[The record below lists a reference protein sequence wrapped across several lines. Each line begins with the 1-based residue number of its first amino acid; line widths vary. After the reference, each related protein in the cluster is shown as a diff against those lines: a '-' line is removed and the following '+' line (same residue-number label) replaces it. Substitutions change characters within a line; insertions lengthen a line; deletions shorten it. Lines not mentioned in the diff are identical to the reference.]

1 MDMGFDA
8 TWCIY
13 SAFLNFFSR
22 WDDFID
28 GIDAPIFFKKSASFI
43 GASVA
48 SGVGFSL
55 MGLLFPPARRQHRCG
70 ALLAAITAT
79 RFAGV
84 SWETSA
90 AKKIV
95 KAFEK
100 ADVVSKYNSVISEYW
115 SKIAT
120 AFDVSAKKVD
130 ADWEQYLQNLSTL
143 IQSCDQSSIREQSEE
158 LRSLL
163 VFLGQCP
170 QKLSPQLSILE
181 KGMFN
186 MSNLFEKYRSAG
198 NDEAALMV
206 ANNEFNK
213 APGDKAA
220 FEQYFSFVCS
230 LGTSLP
236 SLLDRQA
243 ALDKA
248 AVALEYFKENAELD
262 EKLVEWILAKQT
274 SLEDCYEALARE
286 DNELMKKQA
295 LDVENEN
302 NTVLKRLFDLRDELQ
317 EVKTTGCV

>member
-1 MDMGFDA
+1 
-8 TWCIY
+8 
-13 SAFLNFFSR
+13 
-22 WDDFID
+22 
-28 GIDAPIFFKKSASFI
+28 
-43 GASVA
+43 
-48 SGVGFSL
+48 
-55 MGLLFPPARRQHRCG
+55 
-70 ALLAAITAT
+70 
-79 RFAGV
+79 
-84 SWETSA
+84 
-90 AKKIV
+90 
-95 KAFEK
+95 
-100 ADVVSKYNSVISEYW
+100 
-115 SKIAT
+115 
-120 AFDVSAKKVD
+120 
-130 ADWEQYLQNLSTL
+130 
-143 IQSCDQSSIREQSEE
+143 
-158 LRSLL
+158 
-163 VFLGQCP
+163 
-170 QKLSPQLSILE
+170 
-181 KGMFN
+181 

-198 NDEAALMV
+198 NDEAALMG

-317 EVKTTGCV
+317 EVKTRDAFDDVLNRIRLEDGKLDQDAFTEEQKRVYDTLSRAHTSLITGKTAELEREENMDYNSRAVSFFADAFSKFKKDENRYTKNEDALKSLADTYLFAFDANRLLPATVAYYNYIYQYIFDKLSEDGKLFLTRLATEKDRTRW

>member
-1 MDMGFDA
+1 
-8 TWCIY
+8 
-13 SAFLNFFSR
+13 
-22 WDDFID
+22 
-28 GIDAPIFFKKSASFI
+28 
-43 GASVA
+43 
-48 SGVGFSL
+48 
-55 MGLLFPPARRQHRCG
+55 
-70 ALLAAITAT
+70 
-79 RFAGV
+79 
-84 SWETSA
+84 
-90 AKKIV
+90 
-95 KAFEK
+95 
-100 ADVVSKYNSVISEYW
+100 
-115 SKIAT
+115 
-120 AFDVSAKKVD
+120 
-130 ADWEQYLQNLSTL
+130 
-143 IQSCDQSSIREQSEE
+143 
-158 LRSLL
+158 
-163 VFLGQCP
+163 
-170 QKLSPQLSILE
+170 
-181 KGMFN
+181 MFN

-286 DNELMKKQA
+286 DNGLMKKQA

-317 EVKTTGCV
+317 EVKTRDAFDDVLNRIRLEDGKLDQDAFTEEQKRVYDTLSRAHTSLITGKTAELEREENMDYNSRAVSFFADAFSKFKKDENRYTKNEDALKSLADTYLFAFDANRLLPATVAYYNYIYQYIFDKLSEDGKLFLTRLATEKDRTRW

>member
-1 MDMGFDA
+1 
-8 TWCIY
+8 
-13 SAFLNFFSR
+13 
-22 WDDFID
+22 
-28 GIDAPIFFKKSASFI
+28 
-43 GASVA
+43 
-48 SGVGFSL
+48 
-55 MGLLFPPARRQHRCG
+55 
-70 ALLAAITAT
+70 
-79 RFAGV
+79 
-84 SWETSA
+84 
-90 AKKIV
+90 
-95 KAFEK
+95 
-100 ADVVSKYNSVISEYW
+100 
-115 SKIAT
+115 
-120 AFDVSAKKVD
+120 
-130 ADWEQYLQNLSTL
+130 
-143 IQSCDQSSIREQSEE
+143 
-158 LRSLL
+158 
-163 VFLGQCP
+163 
-170 QKLSPQLSILE
+170 
-181 KGMFN
+181 

-206 ANNEFNK
+206 AHNEFNK

-262 EKLVEWILAKQT
+262 EELVEWILAEQT

-317 EVKTTGCV
+317 EVKTRDAFDDVLNRIRLEDGKLDQDAFTEEQKRVYDTLSRAHTSLITGKTAELEREENMDYNSRAVSFFADAFSKFKEDENRYTKNEDALKSLADTYLFAFDANRLLPATVAYYNYIYQYIFDKLSEDGKLFLTRLATEKDRTRW

>member
-1 MDMGFDA
+1 
-8 TWCIY
+8 
-13 SAFLNFFSR
+13 
-22 WDDFID
+22 
-28 GIDAPIFFKKSASFI
+28 
-43 GASVA
+43 
-48 SGVGFSL
+48 
-55 MGLLFPPARRQHRCG
+55 
-70 ALLAAITAT
+70 
-79 RFAGV
+79 
-84 SWETSA
+84 
-90 AKKIV
+90 
-95 KAFEK
+95 
-100 ADVVSKYNSVISEYW
+100 
-115 SKIAT
+115 
-120 AFDVSAKKVD
+120 
-130 ADWEQYLQNLSTL
+130 
-143 IQSCDQSSIREQSEE
+143 
-158 LRSLL
+158 
-163 VFLGQCP
+163 
-170 QKLSPQLSILE
+170 
-181 KGMFN
+181 

-317 EVKTTGCV
+317 EVKTRDAFDDVLNRIRLEDGKLDQDAFTEEQKRVYDTLSRAHTSLITGKTAELAREENMDYNSRAVSFFADAFSKFKKDENRYTKNEDALKSLADTYLFAFDANRLLPATVAYYNYIYQYIFDKLSEDGKLFLTRLATEKDRTRW